1 MRTLKQPFFREA
13 AMFKPRL
20 FDLLDH
26 LKCIPQIISLYE
38 RGEKIEY
45 IGALVGVHPSNVR
58 KGRPTIRGNRSQTRQ
73 ALTTLVVLTCS
84 AVDSA
89 KLQVRRRSFC
99 AQKEG
104 VMRAK

>member
-1 MRTLKQPFFREA
+1 
-13 AMFKPRL
+13 MFKPRL

-58 KGRPTIRGNRSQTRQ
+58 K
-73 ALTTLVVLTCS
+73 V
-84 AVDSA
+84 
-89 KLQVRRRSFC
+89 
-99 AQKEG
+99 AQRYGATARK
-104 VMRAK
+104 RDKR